1 MEDTRIGKMAGNISR
16 YISLVR
22 RSVKLSFRQHCYG
35 KSVCIF
41 HESAHNRKGTSK
53 HPKPPPIVIFPSAFF
68 LLRNSI
74 HLFAGSKFADVSQPF
89 GPNATGTILI
99 NGTSTGLYIQ
109 HYKSK
114 RRDTRFSNKAH
125 HNSMVSYPPMSV
137 DARRWTV
144 GGILSPLRSP
154 RNVAS

>member
-109 HYKSK
+109 RYKSK

-137 DARRWTV
+137 DARR
-144 GGILSPLRSP
+144 
-154 RNVAS
+154 